1 MDNIDI
7 FVNHFVIH
15 SKSRDALILNSGT
28 VEYFEGQL
36 RKLILAEIK
45 DTLMERVKHYERQ
58 REKVPFAGL
67 ERYDRL
73 TDARDTLKDLHDDI
87 AFWGEEY
94 HDYQDRLREQ
104 A

>member
-7 FVNHFVIH
+7 FVNHFVIQ
-15 SKSRDALILNSGT
+15 SKSRDALILNSST

-36 RKLILAEIK
+36 RNLILGEIK
-45 DTLMERVKHYERQ
+45 DTLMERIRHYERQ
-58 REKVPFAGL
+58 REKVPSAGL

-87 AFWGEEY
+87 AFWGDNYDERKP
-94 HDYQDRLREQ
+94 Q
-104 A
+104 